1 MAAYQIGLYEKA
13 TPPRLTWRDRMKE
26 ARTAGFDFI
35 ELSIDE
41 TDERLARLDWSAQI
55 KGELRNFSVDTGV
68 PFGSICLSGHRKY
81 PLGSGDPRVYA
92 RSLEIMEKSLILAC
106 DLGIRYIQLAGYDVY
121 YEDSSPDTV
130 ERFRENLCKSVEM
143 ATRYG
148 VVLGFETME
157 TPFMDTV
164 QKAMMYVGAVDSPY
178 LGIYP
183 DLGNLTNAA
192 LSYNVPVP
200 ADLRKGAGHIIAAH
214 IKETRPGEYRN
225 VPFGTGH
232 VDFPAVIGA
241 CWELGVRRYVTELW
255 YQGNGTW
262 QEDIHE
268 AAELAHEILG
278 PLSKE
283 DDYAG

>member
-1 MAAYQIGLYEKA
+1 MTAYQIGLYEKA

-26 ARTAGFDFI
+26 AKTAGFDFI

-41 TDERLARLDWSAQI
+41 TEERLARLDWSRRI
-55 KGELRNFSVDTGV
+55 KREMRNLSADTGV

-81 PLGSGDPRVYA
+81 PLGSSDPKVSA
-92 RSLEIMEKSLILAC
+92 RSLEIMGKALVLAR
-106 DLGIRYIQLAGYDVY
+106 DLGVRYIQIAGYDVY
-121 YEDSSPDTV
+121 YEDSTPDTV
-130 ERFRENLCKSVEM
+130 TRFRENLSKSVEM
-143 ATRYG
+143 AAQYG

-164 QKAMMYVGAVDSPY
+164 QKAMTYVDAASSPY
-178 LGIYP
+178 LGVYP
-183 DLGNLTNAA
+183 DLGNLTNAS
-192 LSYNVPVP
+192 LLYGVPVP
-200 ADLRKGAGHIIAAH
+200 DDLAKGAGHIIAAH
-214 IKETRPGEYRN
+214 IKETQPGEYRD

-232 VDFPAVIGA
+232 VDFSAAIGA

-262 QEDIHE
+262 QDDIHE
-268 AAELAHEILG
+268 AAELARDILN

-283 DDYAG
+283 A

>member
-1 MAAYQIGLYEKA
+1 MTAYQIGLYEKA

-26 ARTAGFDFI
+26 AKTAGFDFI

-41 TDERLARLDWSAQI
+41 TEERLARLDWSRRI
-55 KGELRNFSVDTGV
+55 KREMRNLSADTGV

-81 PLGSGDPRVYA
+81 PLGSSDPKVSA
-92 RSLEIMEKSLILAC
+92 RSLEIMEKALVLAR
-106 DLGIRYIQLAGYDVY
+106 DLGVRYIQIAGYDVY
-121 YEDSSPDTV
+121 YEDSTPDTV
-130 ERFRENLCKSVEM
+130 TRFRENLCKSVEM
-143 ATRYG
+143 AAQYG

-164 QKAMMYVGAVDSPY
+164 QKAMTYVNAAGSPY
-178 LGIYP
+178 LGVYP
-183 DLGNLTNAA
+183 DLGNLTNAS
-192 LSYNVPVP
+192 LLYGVPVP
-200 ADLRKGAGHIIAAH
+200 DDLAKGAGHIIAAH
-214 IKETRPGEYRN
+214 IKETQPGEYRD

-232 VDFPAVIGA
+232 VDFSAAIGA

-262 QEDIHE
+262 QDDIHE
-268 AAELAHEILG
+268 AAELARDILN

-283 DDYAG
+283 A

>member
-13 TPPRLTWRDRMKE
+13 MPPRLTWRERMKE
-26 ARTAGFDFI
+26 AKMAGFDCI

-41 TDERLARLDWSAQI
+41 TDERLARLDWSERFRR
-55 KGELRNFSVDTGV
+55 ELGNLAANMGI

-81 PLGSGDPRVYA
+81 PLGSGAPEVIA
-92 RSLEIMEKSLILAC
+92 RSLAIMEKALVLAC

-130 ERFRENLCKSVEM
+130 RRFGENLAKSVEM
-143 ATRYG
+143 AARYG
-148 VVLGFETME
+148 VILGFETME

-164 QKAMMYVGAVDSPY
+164 QKAMSYVDGAASPY
-178 LGIYP
+178 LGVYP
-183 DLGNLTNAA
+183 DLGNLTNASLLYGA
-192 LSYNVPVP
+192 PVSD
-200 ADLRKGAGHIIAAH
+200 DLRTGAGHIIAAH
-214 IKETRPGEYRN
+214 IKETRPGEYRD

-232 VDFPAVIGA
+232 VDFPAVIGT

-262 QEDIHE
+262 RDDIRN
-268 AAELAHEILG
+268 AADLAHGILN

-283 DDYAG
+283 V